1 LVCLVPVAG
10 LLLGL
15 VLPDSLS
22 FEGRAVA
29 GCALWMA
36 IWWMTAAA
44 PIPVTSLL
52 PLVLFPLF
60 GMGTMEAIAA
70 PYAGTV
76 IFLVIGG
83 VILGLA
89 TEKSNL
95 HLRVALLTIRLV
107 GAQPSQI
114 VLGLMNATAY
124 ISSHRCCSH

>member
-1 LVCLVPVAG
+1 MATAQQSELTTNEASAESDSALDRATKRNWWLVALGPVAG

-36 IWWMTAAA
+36 IWWMTEAA

-60 GMGTMEAIAA
+60 GIGTLDE
-70 PYAGTV
+70 
-76 IFLVIGG
+76 
-83 VILGLA
+83 
-89 TEKSNL
+89 
-95 HLRVALLTIRLV
+95 
-107 GAQPSQI
+107 
-114 VLGLMNATAY
+114 
-124 ISSHRCCSH
+124 